1 MTHFPHD
8 VKCLAICVV
17 RICKVSLRIDNSDPD
32 SHEFCRKASAVITTA
47 SSPDRIAFSKNKLLK
62 ILLAA
67 YAIIFVI
74 SGIAPHNR
82 FDWLLENLLSIVAFI
97 TLVASY
103 RTFKL
108 SDLSYTLI
116 FVFMAMHTVGSHYTY
131 SLVPAGDWMQDTFE
145 FSRNHYDRVVH
156 FAFGLLLAYPVR
168 EFVMQRIISNS
179 IAASMITAAFLISSS
194 ASYEVI
200 EWIVAGIV
208 DPEAGIAYMGT
219 QGDVFDAQKD
229 MALAGA
235 GTFMALIASALLE
248 RLHSRQVHG

>member
-1 MTHFPHD
+1 M
-8 VKCLAICVV
+8 
-17 RICKVSLRIDNSDPD
+17 
-32 SHEFCRKASAVITTA
+32 
-47 SSPDRIAFSKNKLLK
+47 
-62 ILLAA
+62 AA
-67 YAIIFVI
+67 YIIIFII

-82 FDWLLENLLSIVAFI
+82 FDWLLENLLSIAAFI

-108 SDLSYTLI
+108 SDLSYLAI

-131 SLVPAGDWMQDTFE
+131 SLVPAGAWMQETLE
-145 FSRNHYDRVVH
+145 LGRNHYDRVVH

-168 EFVMQRIISNS
+168 EFVIGRITANS
-179 IAASMITAAFLISSS
+179 IAASMIAAAFLISSS

-229 MALAGA
+229 MALAVLGA
-235 GTFMALIASALLE
+235 FLALLAAPLLE
-248 RLHSRQVHG
+248 RRSK